1 MESVFDSLQKAGSR
15 RLWVFGAGYVGS
27 ALCRRALAAGWE
39 VRALTRNES
48 TAALLKRDGVECVI
62 ADIASTQWHEKVG
75 NWPDAVVNCVSSGG
89 GGVDG
94 YRRSYL
100 EGSCSLAAWRA
111 ARGFTGVTI
120 YTGSTSV
127 YPQGEGQSLDELADT
142 GLGATELAE
151 ILLQTER
158 TLADGPG
165 KTFIFRLSGI
175 YGPGRHHLLDALRAG
190 ETCLPGRGDF
200 HLNLVHRDDIVK
212 AIGCA
217 LGAESQVAGGI
228 FNITD
233 DTPARK
239 QEVVSW
245 LAEKM
250 GKPAPSFSGE
260 PTSGRR
266 RLVPDRII
274 LNRKAKAIL
283 GWFPSFPS
291 FREGYAAILG
301 A

>member
-1 MESVFDSLQKAGSR
+1 MVKKNQDGVAG

-27 ALCRRALAAGWE
+27 ALCRQALAAGWQ
-39 VRALTRNES
+39 VRALTRNAG
-48 TAALLKRDGVECVI
+48 TAALLQNDGIECVV
-62 ADIASTQWHEKVG
+62 ADIASKDWHENVG
-75 NWPDAVVNCVSSGG
+75 RWPDAVVNCVSSGG
-89 GGVDG
+89 GGLDG

-100 EGSCSLAAWRA
+100 EGAASLAAWRA
-111 ARGFTGVTI
+111 AARFTGTTV

-127 YPQGEGQSLDELADT
+127 YPQGAGQSLDETADT
-142 GLGATELAE
+142 GSGTTELGE

-158 TLADGPG
+158 TLMDGPG
-165 KTFIFRLSGI
+165 RTFILRLSGI

-217 LGAESQVAGGI
+217 IGAEPDITGGI

-233 DTPARK
+233 DTPSLK

-245 LAEKM
+245 LAEKL
-250 GKPAPSFSGE
+250 GKPTPTFSGE
-260 PTSGRR
+260 PASGRR
-266 RLVPDRII
+266 RIVPDRIV

-283 GWFPSFPS
+283 GWSPAFPS